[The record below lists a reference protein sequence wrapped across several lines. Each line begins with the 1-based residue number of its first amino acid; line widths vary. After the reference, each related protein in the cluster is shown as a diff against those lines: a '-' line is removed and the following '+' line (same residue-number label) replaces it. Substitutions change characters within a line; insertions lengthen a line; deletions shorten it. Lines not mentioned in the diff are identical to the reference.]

1 MVPVPRGGQRRDA
14 RGPLPPYYLGDLSV
28 SEHGGAVWYA
38 GADVA
43 ATRPTTS

>member
-1 MVPVPRGGQRRDA
+1 MVPVPRVGSAAILAA
-14 RGPLPPYYLGDLSV
+14 RCAPYYLGDLSV

-43 ATRPTTS
+43 ASAR